1 MQKASVLN
9 LVSSTDNQPSMRLGR
24 RRLAAIIGLAAIYF
38 CAGKLGL
45 SLAYI
50 QPSVTACWP
59 PSGIALAALLLW
71 GNRLWPGV
79 FLGAFLV
86 NLTTPGSLATTL
98 AIAGGNTLEALLGAW
113 AIHRFANGARV
124 FEQARN
130 VFKFVLLGPVLSTAV
145 SATFGVTSLTLGG
158 FAQWNHYPAVWLTW
172 WLGDAVGELVV
183 APLLVIWLT
192 RPYPEWK
199 LNRAVEVV
207 GLLLTLV
214 SITSLMFLLS
224 TPIGSEYMIILPLL
238 WAAFRF
244 GQHGVVT
251 SAFIIA
257 GIALSGTLQGV
268 GPFSHADPNDSLLH
282 LQAFMGT
289 VAIAALVLAAVTSEA
304 IRAEQRLQVQEAVS
318 RILAESFDLREAAYK
333 IIQVLCSR
341 AGWDLGAV
349 WQVDRTGNEIACVE
363 LWQKPS
369 IAAARFEA
377 VTRELRFAPG
387 TGLPGRVWRSGKPAW
402 TTDMN
407 SDDNFPRAAVAGEAG
422 IHSAF
427 GFPIKLGEITLG
439 AIECF
444 SREIREPDGNFLQ
457 MVGDIGG
464 QLGQFVERK
473 RSEDLRLESEKRLR
487 AVVETAVDGILTI
500 DEHGI
505 INTVNPA
512 AERIFGYHSAE
523 MIGANVRML
532 MPERSRT
539 GEREIIGGRREMQG
553 QRKDGTLFPI
563 ELTMSEM
570 RLGNQ
575 PIFTGTVRDI
585 TGRKQ
590 ADELLRQAKDQ
601 LTKANEE
608 LETRVQERTADLEK
622 ANTALLR
629 TFEERKRLEEKLRH
643 AQKMESVGTLA
654 GGIAHDFNNILNI
667 IRGYATLIGQQ
678 PLAGWQLKE
687 SLNVIDHEIERG
699 ASVVRQLLTV
709 ARQTDTHL
717 VPTDV
722 NEVVSTLTE
731 LIKTF
736 PKTIAVSLELEPQ
749 LPQVLAD
756 SAQFSRALLNLCVN
770 ARDAMP
776 EGGQLTIKTTIA
788 DASEAADRRVDSG
801 VAVCVAISDTGAG
814 MSEDVRQRIFEPFFT
829 TKGIGEGTGL
839 GLAIV
844 YGIVKEHNGFIDVQ
858 SVAGQGTTFKL
869 YLPILESEK
878 ISAIAVSPQP
888 QNRGQERP
896 QRGGTVLVV
905 EDEVSLVRLLTTLL
919 PQAGY
924 QVLTAMDGEQAI
936 ELYHRHKA
944 EIDIVLLDLGLP
956 KITGLDVIPRLKEG
970 NPNVSIVVA
979 TGYLEP
985 RMKDELMRAGV
996 KDCINKPYVVKDVIE
1011 RLGSVIETSRSIA
1024 ASVA

>member
-1 MQKASVLN
+1 
-9 LVSSTDNQPSMRLGR
+9 
-24 RRLAAIIGLAAIYF
+24 
-38 CAGKLGL
+38 
-45 SLAYI
+45 
-50 QPSVTACWP
+50 
-59 PSGIALAALLLW
+59 
-71 GNRLWPGV
+71 
-79 FLGAFLV
+79 
-86 NLTTPGSLATTL
+86 
-98 AIAGGNTLEALLGAW
+98 
-113 AIHRFANGARV
+113 
-124 FEQARN
+124 
-130 VFKFVLLGPVLSTAV
+130 
-145 SATFGVTSLTLGG
+145 
-158 FAQWNHYPAVWLTW
+158 
-172 WLGDAVGELVV
+172 
-183 APLLVIWLT
+183 
-192 RPYPEWK
+192 
-199 LNRAVEVV
+199 
-207 GLLLTLV
+207 
-214 SITSLMFLLS
+214 
-224 TPIGSEYMIILPLL
+224 
-238 WAAFRF
+238 
-244 GQHGVVT
+244 
-251 SAFIIA
+251 
-257 GIALSGTLQGV
+257 
-268 GPFSHADPNDSLLH
+268 
-282 LQAFMGT
+282 
-289 VAIAALVLAAVTSEA
+289 
-304 IRAEQRLQVQEAVS
+304 
-318 RILAESFDLREAAYK
+318 
-333 IIQVLCSR
+333 
-341 AGWDLGAV
+341 
-349 WQVDRTGNEIACVE
+349 
-363 LWQKPS
+363 
-369 IAAARFEA
+369 
-377 VTRELRFAPG
+377 
-387 TGLPGRVWRSGKPAW
+387 
-402 TTDMN
+402 
-407 SDDNFPRAAVAGEAG
+407 
-422 IHSAF
+422 
-427 GFPIKLGEITLG
+427 
-439 AIECF
+439 
-444 SREIREPDGNFLQ
+444 
-457 MVGDIGG
+457 
-464 QLGQFVERK
+464 
-473 RSEDLRLESEKRLR
+473 
-487 AVVETAVDGILTI
+487 
-500 DEHGI
+500 
-505 INTVNPA
+505 
-512 AERIFGYHSAE
+512 
-523 MIGANVRML
+523 ML

-970 NPNVSIVVA
+970 NPNVSIIVA

>member
-1 MQKASVLN
+1 
-9 LVSSTDNQPSMRLGR
+9 
-24 RRLAAIIGLAAIYF
+24 
-38 CAGKLGL
+38 
-45 SLAYI
+45 
-50 QPSVTACWP
+50 
-59 PSGIALAALLLW
+59 
-71 GNRLWPGV
+71 
-79 FLGAFLV
+79 
-86 NLTTPGSLATTL
+86 
-98 AIAGGNTLEALLGAW
+98 
-113 AIHRFANGARV
+113 
-124 FEQARN
+124 
-130 VFKFVLLGPVLSTAV
+130 
-145 SATFGVTSLTLGG
+145 
-158 FAQWNHYPAVWLTW
+158 
-172 WLGDAVGELVV
+172 
-183 APLLVIWLT
+183 
-192 RPYPEWK
+192 
-199 LNRAVEVV
+199 
-207 GLLLTLV
+207 
-214 SITSLMFLLS
+214 
-224 TPIGSEYMIILPLL
+224 
-238 WAAFRF
+238 
-244 GQHGVVT
+244 
-251 SAFIIA
+251 
-257 GIALSGTLQGV
+257 
-268 GPFSHADPNDSLLH
+268 
-282 LQAFMGT
+282 
-289 VAIAALVLAAVTSEA
+289 
-304 IRAEQRLQVQEAVS
+304 
-318 RILAESFDLREAAYK
+318 
-333 IIQVLCSR
+333 
-341 AGWDLGAV
+341 
-349 WQVDRTGNEIACVE
+349 
-363 LWQKPS
+363 
-369 IAAARFEA
+369 
-377 VTRELRFAPG
+377 
-387 TGLPGRVWRSGKPAW
+387 
-402 TTDMN
+402 
-407 SDDNFPRAAVAGEAG
+407 
-422 IHSAF
+422 
-427 GFPIKLGEITLG
+427 
-439 AIECF
+439 
-444 SREIREPDGNFLQ
+444 
-457 MVGDIGG
+457 
-464 QLGQFVERK
+464 
-473 RSEDLRLESEKRLR
+473 
-487 AVVETAVDGILTI
+487 
-500 DEHGI
+500 
-505 INTVNPA
+505 
-512 AERIFGYHSAE
+512 
-523 MIGANVRML
+523 
-532 MPERSRT
+532 
-539 GEREIIGGRREMQG
+539 MQG

-590 ADELLRQAKDQ
+590 ADELLRQAKQ
-601 LTKANEE
+601 ELINANEV

-678 PLAGWQLKE
+678 TSAGWQLKE

-709 ARQTDTHL
+709 ARQTDTRL

-722 NEVVSTLTE
+722 NEVVSTLAE

-736 PKTIAVSLELEPQ
+736 PKTIAVSVELEPQ

-801 VAVCVAISDTGAG
+801 AAVCVAISDTGAG

-839 GLAIV
+839 GLAIA

-888 QNRGQERP
+888 QNTGQERP
-896 QRGGTVLVV
+896 RRGGTVLVV
-905 EDEVSLVRLLTTLL
+905 EDEASLVRLLTTLL

-924 QVLTAMDGEQAI
+924 QVFTAMDGEQAI

-985 RMKDELMRAGV
+985 RVKDELMRAGV

-1011 RLGSVIETSRSIA
+1011 RLGSVIETSRSMRD
-1024 ASVA
+1024 SPV